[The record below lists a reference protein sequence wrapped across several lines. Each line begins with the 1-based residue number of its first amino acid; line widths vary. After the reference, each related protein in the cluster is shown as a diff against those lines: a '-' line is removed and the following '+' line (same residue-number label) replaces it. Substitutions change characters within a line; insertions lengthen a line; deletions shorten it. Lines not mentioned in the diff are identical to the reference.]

1 MSILVDLKTGDP
13 EDAAARFQ
21 TGGYELLY
29 AADAGDQI
37 TFEAAGHVY
46 RRKVDGVIVPSVTQ
60 ILKDT
65 GVSVDFEGLSAMGQK
80 RKHAIALKRDIGV
93 ALHADA
99 HAYDDDDLELAAVHP
114 EVRPYLDAWIS
125 FRNNY
130 PQLRP
135 ATRERLVYHPEL
147 RVAGTLDG
155 IFLVGAETTPVI
167 TERWSVQL
175 CPGRR
180 VPYRVT
186 PYNDWSDAA
195 AFKAFVTTWWNQSA
209 RRAA

>member
-21 TGGYELLY
+21 TAGYELAY

-37 TFEAAGHVY
+37 TFEANGHIY
-46 RRKVDGVIVPSVTQ
+46 RLRETGEIVPGVTT

-65 GVSVDFEGLSAMGQK
+65 GISLDFNGLSAFGQ
-80 RKHAIALKRDIGV
+80 RVEHAVMLKRDIGT
-93 ALHADA
+93 AIHADA
-99 HAYDDDDLELAAVHP
+99 HAYDDNDLDLSAVHP
-114 EVRPYLDAWIS
+114 EVRPYLDCWIA

-135 ATRERLVYHPEL
+135 ATRERLVYHPGL
-147 RVAGTLDG
+147 RFAGTLDG
-155 IFLVGAETTPVI
+155 IFLVGDETTPVI

-175 CPGRR
+175 CPGLRI
-180 VPYRVT
+180 PYRVT
-186 PYNDWSDAA
+186 PYNDWQDAA